1 MVPELM
7 LQVGNQRTVPDVAW
21 CAAQFWLVTILF
33 FRTDLIYFLEMQ
45 AAIEIRSNFWNAHKN
60 MK

>member
-7 LQVGNQRTVPDVAW
+7 LQVGNQRTAPDVAW

-33 FRTDLIYFLEMQ
+33 FRTDLIYFLEI
-45 AAIEIRSNFWNAHKN
+45 ASSYRNS
-60 MK
+60 